1 MFGEDFSQIIYTSPN
16 APYFE
21 SRASSNPAG
30 MDRVFVKYTI
40 PADELT
46 AQTDF
51 AGGFSDSFRIIK
63 PGALVALRLFVED
76 NPLLVSLLVAPI
88 VLGVA
93 VVSLNRWKGWPPL
106 SRR

>member
-1 MFGEDFSQIIYTSPN
+1 MKTSKTRGGEISCEKN
-16 APYFE
+16 
-21 SRASSNPAG
+21 
-30 MDRVFVKYTI
+30 TI
-40 PADELT
+40 TADELT

-51 AGGFSDSFRIIK
+51 AGSFSDSFRIMK

-106 SRR
+106 SRRSRQCHSVASSQSLA